1 MKYKVTLIV
10 DVDETNF
17 DNLKLN
23 MQSYIQD
30 DIDDDRLYIESI
42 INEDG
47 VGEKV
52 FECEKDLIDYL
63 RKQGDEVYNDATD
76 DYILNEA
83 FDLGWCYHDD
93 NHNIVLYGALCEFWD
108 KNTWKFLTKIRKERT
123 YNVNNSLND
132 L

>member
-1 MKYKVTLIV
+1 MKYKVTLII

-17 DNLKLN
+17 DKIKQNVQN
-23 MQSYIQD
+23 YIYNTYIND
-30 DIDDDRLYIESI
+30 DEYFIESI

-63 RKQGDEVYNDATD
+63 RKEGDEVYNDATD
-76 DYILNEA
+76 DYILQEA

-93 NHNIVLYGALCEFWD
+93 DNNIVLYGALCEFWD

-123 YNVNNSLND
+123 YNVNN
-132 L
+132 